1 MTRTLPLH
9 RSLCVVAMGILLAL
23 GACSSGGTTTAPPV
37 PAASSPGGA
46 AGGPGGSTAASS
58 PAGAGGATGGSTPG
72 KLDPAAK
79 APPASFTVKPP
90 ADPCAVLPMDAVKM
104 FSLGKAT
111 ATKAAPPNGCLYLNA
126 SGDVVFLYR
135 LSTKEQLPGGL
146 ESLKNGA
153 QSAMGAPAT
162 GILVRGFE
170 GFVVTG
176 QGTGTLETQVGVK
189 VGDYVLECSVPK
201 GGDLSDQR
209 TIAFEAVAEILDA
222 IVTVT

>member
-1 MTRTLPLH
+1 M
-9 RSLCVVAMGILLAL
+9 
-23 GACSSGGTTTAPPV
+23 
-37 PAASSPGGA
+37 
-46 AGGPGGSTAASS
+46 
-58 PAGAGGATGGSTPG
+58 
-72 KLDPAAK
+72 
-79 APPASFTVKPP
+79 
-90 ADPCAVLPMDAVKM
+90 
-104 FSLGKAT
+104 
-111 ATKAAPPNGCLYLNA
+111 
-126 SGDVVFLYR
+126 VFLYR

-146 ESLKNGA
+146 ESLRNGA

>member
-1 MTRTLPLH
+1 MTRSLSQH
-9 RSLCVVAMGILLAL
+9 RSWGACAAGLLVALS
-23 GACSSGGTTTAPPV
+23 ACSSSGATASTPTPATSTAGGSSASGPAGGASTAGAAGGTTT
-37 PAASSPGGA
+37 
-46 AGGPGGSTAASS
+46 
-58 PAGAGGATGGSTPG
+58 G

-79 APPASFTVKPP
+79 APPTSFTVKPP
-90 ADPCAVLPMDAVKM
+90 ADSCAVLPMDAVKM
-104 FSLGKAT
+104 FTLGKAT

-126 SGDVVFLYR
+126 SGDVVYLYR

-153 QSAMGAPAT
+153 QSAMAAPAT
-162 GILVRGFE
+162 GIRVRGFE

-176 QGTGTLETQVGVK
+176 QGTGTLETQVGVE

-209 TIAFEAVAEILDA
+209 SIAFEAVAQILDA

>member
-1 MTRTLPLH
+1 MTRSLSQH
-9 RSLCVVAMGILLAL
+9 RAWGACVAGLLLAL
-23 GACSSGGTTTAPPV
+23 SACSPRGTTASTPTS
-37 PAASSPGGA
+37 AASTARGSSASGPAGAASTAGA
-46 AGGPGGSTAASS
+46 AGGTA
-58 PAGAGGATGGSTPG
+58 TG
-72 KLDPAAK
+72 KLDPGAK

-104 FSLGKAT
+104 LSLGKAT

-126 SGDVVFLYR
+126 SNDVVYLYR

-189 VGDYVLECSVPK
+189 VGDYVVECSVPK

-209 TIAFEAVAEILDA
+209 SIAFEAVAEILDA
-222 IVTVT
+222 IVTVG